1 MKITEEFHLVRLGVK
16 APFKAVE
23 SILQKLGMGAM
34 GDQRRSPLGGGLY
47 IKWTIVL
54 PFFDRLFIH

>member
-23 SILQKLGMGAM
+23 SILQKLGMGAILIR
-34 GDQRRSPLGGGLY
+34 GV
-47 IKWTIVL
+47 VL
-54 PFFDRLFIH
+54 WGVGCL